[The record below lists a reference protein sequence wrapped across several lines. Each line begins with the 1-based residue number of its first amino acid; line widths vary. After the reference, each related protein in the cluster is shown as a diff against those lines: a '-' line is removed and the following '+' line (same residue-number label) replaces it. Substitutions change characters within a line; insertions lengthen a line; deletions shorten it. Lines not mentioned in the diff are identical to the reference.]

1 MSNKNEVDLI
11 LIDPFDES
19 VSRVVYN
26 KEDLISQVKTT
37 MQCNLID
44 IVYLGAGVIMIVDDE
59 GRFNNQNRWFK
70 LSDQAY
76 AGRCLLANDD
86 EGNTVSCNRSVDE
99 IVDLTTFLEE
109 GYHEE
114 PFMEF
119 IPIKETS

>member
-1 MSNKNEVDLI
+1 MKKENEVNLI

-19 VSRVVYN
+19 ISRVAFN
-26 KEDLISQVKTT
+26 EDDLISQVKTT

-44 IVYLGAGVIMIVDDE
+44 IVDLGADVIMIVDDE

-70 LSDQAY
+70 LGDQAY

-86 EGNTVSCNRSVDE
+86 EGNTVSCNRTVDE
-99 IVDLTTFLEE
+99 IVALTTFLEE

-119 IPIKETS
+119 IPIKEVS